1 MNSLPDDILNKIF
14 KYKHQLEF
22 KDILNELTQ
31 IRINCRYMFSL
42 SFVKSATYLS
52 HHNKVKPCIDINNI
66 DVKAY
71 EILDLIN
78 SNKFNLI

>member
-66 DVKAY
+66 DVEYY

-78 SNKFNLI
+78 NKKFNKR

>member
-66 DVKAY
+66 DVEYY
-71 EILDLIN
+71 EILDIIN
-78 SNKFNLI
+78 NKKFNKR

>member
-14 KYKHQLEF
+14 KYKHQLEMT
-22 KDILNELTQ
+22 DILNELSQ
-31 IRINCRYMFSL
+31 IRINCRYTFSS
-42 SFVKSATYLS
+42 SFIKYARYITC
-52 HHNKVKPCIDINNI
+52 NNEVKPCIDINNI

>member
-1 MNSLPDDILNKIF
+1 MNSLPCDILNTIH

-22 KDILNELTQ
+22 SDVINELRH
-31 IRINCRYMFSL
+31 IRINCRYTFSS
-42 SFVKSATYLS
+42 SFIKYARYITC
-52 HHNKVKPCIDINNI
+52 NNEVKPCIDINNI

>member
-1 MNSLPDDILNKIF
+1 MNSLPNDILNKIYE
-14 KYKHQLEF
+14 YKHNLEYTNVL
-22 KDILNELTQ
+22 DELTQ
-31 IRINCRYMFSL
+31 MRINCRYMFSL

-66 DVKAY
+66 DVEYY

-78 SNKFNLI
+78 NKKYNKL

>member
-1 MNSLPDDILNKIF
+1 MDMLHDDILNKIYE
-14 KYKHQLEF
+14 YKHNLEYTNVL
-22 KDILNELTQ
+22 DELTQ

-66 DVKAY
+66 DVEYY

-78 SNKFNLI
+78 NKKFNKV

>member
-1 MNSLPDDILNKIF
+1 MNSLPDDILNKIYE
-14 KYKHQLEF
+14 YKHNLEYTNVL
-22 KDILNELTQ
+22 DELTQ

-66 DVKAY
+66 DVEYY

-78 SNKFNLI
+78 NKKYNKL